1 MVPRRRPQQQEN
13 AQCID
18 ARAVFYP
25 RHHRMTMQLRIDN
38 GRLDQLA
45 SSALRK
51 DKRETSGRRLRLTGS
66 VCPVPYYG
74 CGPFLWASFPGR
86 CGGRVRL
93 FPSTVRFLQ
102 SAHATHHDD
111 SWADCGH
118 GVGIRGRV
126 GLYLQSAENR
136 LLRGSELAEPVYF
149 RRVLQASRPMR
160 RGEKGADDILFS
172 AG

>member
-1 MVPRRRPQQQEN
+1 MILLLSEEMVPRRRPQQQEN

-51 DKRETSGRRLRLTGS
+51 DKRETSGRRVRLTGS

-93 FPSTVRFLQ
+93 FPSTSDFCRVLTQPIMMIHGRIAVMVLESEVVLGFICKVLKIGSSGARNWQ
-102 SAHATHHDD
+102 SQCT
-111 SWADCGH
+111 S
-118 GVGIRGRV
+118 GVH
-126 GLYLQSAENR
+126 
-136 LLRGSELAEPVYF
+136 F
-149 RRVLQASRPMR
+149 RR
-160 RGEKGADDILFS
+160 
-172 AG
+172 AGQ